1 MRAPE
6 LALVSREQAGSDRS
20 AIAYQGP
27 HHSLTRST
35 SRLAGRVASIVSPL
49 GTLLAERERDMT
61 PESAAND
68 RNRFGLQVWQ
78 RAGHIGKRPNL
89 ETFNTGESGLPL
101 FDVQKSSAGLS
112 LALAAL
118 HRFIRSKTVSLAV
131 GPHPSPANGNT
142 SIQGH
147 FATERSTS

>member
-1 MRAPE
+1 
-6 LALVSREQAGSDRS
+6 
-20 AIAYQGP
+20 
-27 HHSLTRST
+27 
-35 SRLAGRVASIVSPL
+35 
-49 GTLLAERERDMT
+49 MT

-89 ETFNTGESGLPL
+89 ETSNTGDQSGLPL
-101 FDVQKSSAGLS
+101 FEVQKSSAGLS

-118 HRFIRSKTVSLAV
+118 HRFIRSKIVSLAV
-131 GPHPSPANGNT
+131 DPHPSPANGNT